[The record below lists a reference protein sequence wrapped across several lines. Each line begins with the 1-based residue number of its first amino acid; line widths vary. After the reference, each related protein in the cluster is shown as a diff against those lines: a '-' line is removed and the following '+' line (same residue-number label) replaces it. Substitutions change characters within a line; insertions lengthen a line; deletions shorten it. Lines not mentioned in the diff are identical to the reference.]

1 MDDKKFDSKALK
13 QALSHLNLAAQH
25 VRSLLPETPSPQ
37 SDALLLTART
47 EGGATVKE
55 AFYFLLKPD
64 GTFDVD
70 TVNREG
76 CHFRRVRLASLLKH
90 YGMTDDVKHYNLKK
104 EIENWKGREVEV
116 VLSEDGAHI
125 HVPQGGS

>member
-1 MDDKKFDSKALK
+1 MDTIKAWIEEASIQKISKLWRKKPHGLRFND
-13 QALSHLNLAAQH
+13 
-25 VRSLLPETPSPQ
+25 T
-37 SDALLLTART
+37 DALLLTART